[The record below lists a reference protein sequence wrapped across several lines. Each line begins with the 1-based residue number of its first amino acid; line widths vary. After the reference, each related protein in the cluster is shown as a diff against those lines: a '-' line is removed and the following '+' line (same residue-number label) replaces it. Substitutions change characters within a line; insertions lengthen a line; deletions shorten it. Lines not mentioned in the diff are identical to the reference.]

1 MDEAKTKS
9 KPTVT
14 TMSIGAVGG
23 MVAGGLLGL
32 IWWTP
37 AILIP
42 IGLVCGISVA
52 QAVGRR

>member
-1 MDEAKTKS
+1 MNEEKTKRTS
-9 KPTVT
+9 PLA

-23 MVAGGLLGL
+23 MVAGGLLGI

-37 AILIP
+37 AILVP
-42 IGLVCGISVA
+42 IGLVCGIAVA